1 MSHSSERKIINLSDY
16 FTPRPYQLPI
26 FDAFKRG
33 YKRIIAV
40 MPRRCLSGE
49 SQIILSN
56 GSFKLLKDIEP
67 GDRILSWNG
76 KSFEEDVVKNVWK
89 TDVKDTVTVR
99 SGKYLPLI
107 SSHDHVFAHTSPSND
122 VVTWSPLKDISE
134 RRSLLQ
140 YAGCNYGTNNDLLL
154 AEFYGFMLSDGY
166 VCGYQQPKFT
176 NNNTEILNRVDYLAK
191 QLFDVDVIWRK
202 KGKGFDLCFS
212 NKTKGGGSFSN
223 PVKELF
229 RKEQLDIPKK
239 NRKLPSVLWE
249 FTNEALL
256 MFFSGVIAADGNIYC
271 HKNGF
276 TAADSLRNIPASVE
290 ITISAG
296 FNDEFAWGL
305 YWLLRKMGIV
315 PQSPYKEKGSNW
327 KIRIAKSCAVKLL
340 LSRTIYG
347 KENQRNR
354 ALELTKSYSK
364 KTSIV
369 KGCYRSTYKKVNNAP
384 QQLYDLETVK
394 NHNFIANGYIVHN
407 SGKDLACWNL
417 LIWEAMQKPAIYW
430 YLLPDHKQARRVIFD
445 GKRIDGRDFMA
456 CIPDQ
461 VIERVN
467 STEMKIKLLNGSLIQ
482 IMGVR
487 EMDSLRGANPYGIV
501 FSEYAYVYDSS
512 VFATLLPIIQ
522 ASNGWVIFIST
533 PRAKNHF
540 HELFNMARNNPSKW
554 FSYYLTVKDT
564 NHIPQQQIEEDIKNG
579 IISWDM
585 AQQEY
590 YCSWDLGISGVV
602 YGTAIDR
609 MRTNNQITDVPWQP
623 EYEVHTSWD
632 IGNDTTAICFF
643 QIVATR
649 VHIIDYYQRASENL
663 EHYVNV
669 LKSKPYSYGKH
680 YFPHDMA
687 VTEWAGPKFT
697 RVEKARQLGIKAT
710 IVDSV
715 GLEDGIEVTR
725 SALARIYIDENKC
738 SNLIKCIENYRYEW
752 NDKRQ
757 IYSTKPLHNSA
768 SHGADSLRY
777 LCISLGKTKDSMT
790 QADVDRLRREAL
802 YNESPLPKYFYEG
815 R

>member
-1 MSHSSERKIINLSDY
+1 
-16 FTPRPYQLPI
+16 
-26 FDAFKRG
+26 
-33 YKRIIAV
+33 
-40 MPRRCLSGE
+40 
-49 SQIILSN
+49 
-56 GSFKLLKDIEP
+56 
-67 GDRILSWNG
+67 
-76 KSFEEDVVKNVWK
+76 
-89 TDVKDTVTVR
+89 
-99 SGKYLPLI
+99 
-107 SSHDHVFAHTSPSND
+107 
-122 VVTWSPLKDISE
+122 
-134 RRSLLQ
+134 
-140 YAGCNYGTNNDLLL
+140 
-154 AEFYGFMLSDGY
+154 
-166 VCGYQQPKFT
+166 
-176 NNNTEILNRVDYLAK
+176 
-191 QLFDVDVIWRK
+191 
-202 KGKGFDLCFS
+202 
-212 NKTKGGGSFSN
+212 
-223 PVKELF
+223 
-229 RKEQLDIPKK
+229 
-239 NRKLPSVLWE
+239 
-249 FTNEALL
+249 
-256 MFFSGVIAADGNIYC
+256 
-271 HKNGF
+271 
-276 TAADSLRNIPASVE
+276 
-290 ITISAG
+290 
-296 FNDEFAWGL
+296 
-305 YWLLRKMGIV
+305 
-315 PQSPYKEKGSNW
+315 
-327 KIRIAKSCAVKLL
+327 
-340 LSRTIYG
+340 
-347 KENQRNR
+347 
-354 ALELTKSYSK
+354 
-364 KTSIV
+364 
-369 KGCYRSTYKKVNNAP
+369 
-384 QQLYDLETVK
+384 
-394 NHNFIANGYIVHN
+394 
-407 SGKDLACWNL
+407 
-417 LIWEAMQKPAIYW
+417 MQKPAIYW

-790 QADVDRLRREAL
+790 QDDVDKLRREAL